1 MAFNRC
7 AVEPRLT
14 TSISGWTC
22 SFKVTPALL
31 ALGRGDGFGA
41 HDGAAVDLRE
51 AAGVEARHQLA
62 QRGANQMLA
71 RRRDDS

>member
-7 AVEPRLT
+7 AWSRLT
-14 TSISGWTC
+14 TSCSGRPC

-41 HDGAAVDLRE
+41 HDGAAVDLPE
-51 AAGVEARHQLA
+51 IAGVEAQHQLA
-62 QRGANQMLA
+62 QRSANQMLA